1 MNFEKMLC
9 ELCEANGVSGFED
22 EAAQT
27 AEKYLKAYT
36 PEIRRDSM
44 GSLIGHIPGDGVR
57 ILLNAHMD
65 EIGLVVTAVDD
76 KGFLRVA
83 KNGGVDLRMLL
94 GSEVTVWGSEPL
106 YGVFC
111 CQPPHLITSR
121 DDYSKV
127 PEITDLAVD
136 IGFSAQRAREL
147 VHPGDKISFRQGFN
161 SLPNGRVTCKSLDDR
176 AGVAAVLY
184 CLECL
189 KQMKTNC
196 DITVL
201 FSVQEEV
208 GTRGAG
214 PGTFGVMPQQAL
226 CVDVSFA
233 MSPGSLRHKCGDLGK
248 GPMIGYSPILSRNI
262 TNRLLR
268 LAQDKKIPFQKE
280 IMGGE
285 TGTDADAISLIGEG
299 VETGLLSVPLRYMHS
314 PVETVEI
321 EDIKNTGRL
330 MAEYIAD
337 IGGTPNA

>member
-1 MNFEKMLC
+1 MNLEKMLC

-22 EAAQT
+22 EATQV

-36 PEIRRDSM
+36 YEIRRDNM
-44 GSLIGHIPGDGVR
+44 GSLIGHIPGSGTK
-57 ILLNAHMD
+57 ILLDAHMD

-76 KGFLRVA
+76 NGFLRVA

-94 GSEVTVWGSEPL
+94 GCEVTVWGKEPL

-111 CQPPHLITSR
+111 CKPPHLIASR
-121 DDYSKV
+121 DDYGKA
-127 PEITDLAVD
+127 PEIAELAVD
-136 IGFSAQRAREL
+136 IGCSAQRAKEL
-147 VHPGDKISFRQGFN
+147 VQPGDKISFCRTFQ

-189 KQMKTNC
+189 KTMKTNC

-214 PGTFGVMPQQAL
+214 PGAFGVMPQQAL

-248 GPMIGYSPILSRNI
+248 GPMIGYSPILSRRI
-262 TNRLLR
+262 TKRLEA
-268 LAQDKKIPFQKE
+268 LAVDNKISFQKE

-285 TGTDADAISLIGEG
+285 TGTNADVVSMIGEG

-314 PVETVEI
+314 PVEVVELD
-321 EDIKNTGRL
+321 DIKNTGRL
-330 MAEYIAD
+330 MAEYIAE
-337 IGGTPNA
+337 IGGTSND

>member
-1 MNFEKMLC
+1 
-9 ELCEANGVSGFED
+9 
-22 EAAQT
+22 
-27 AEKYLKAYT
+27 
-36 PEIRRDSM
+36 
-44 GSLIGHIPGDGVR
+44 
-57 ILLNAHMD
+57 
-65 EIGLVVTAVDD
+65 
-76 KGFLRVA
+76 
-83 KNGGVDLRMLL
+83 
-94 GSEVTVWGSEPL
+94 
-106 YGVFC
+106 
-111 CQPPHLITSR
+111 
-121 DDYSKV
+121 
-127 PEITDLAVD
+127 
-136 IGFSAQRAREL
+136 
-147 VHPGDKISFRQGFN
+147 
-161 SLPNGRVTCKSLDDR
+161 
-176 AGVAAVLY
+176 
-184 CLECL
+184 
-189 KQMKTNC
+189 MKTNC

-214 PGTFGVMPQQAL
+214 AGTFGVMPQQAL

-248 GPMIGYSPILSRNI
+248 GAMIGYSPILSRNI

-285 TGTDADAISLIGEG
+285 TGTGAGAISLIGEG